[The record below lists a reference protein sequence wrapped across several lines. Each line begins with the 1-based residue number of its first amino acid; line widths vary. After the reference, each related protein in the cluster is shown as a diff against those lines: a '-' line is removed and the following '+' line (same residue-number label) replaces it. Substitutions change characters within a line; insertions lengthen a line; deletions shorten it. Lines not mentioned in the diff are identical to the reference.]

1 MTDEVIR
8 VVTAEDFLD
17 AFRELR
23 GASRRIAQDKG
34 KAAPED
40 RALRAELASSLL
52 AALPKALAED
62 ADSVTCAL
70 TETSTDARLDP
81 VTRTDLKLMRA
92 ELLAELTRLL
102 AGDASLDGLLD
113 ALEAVGH
120 AACYTRARLKKL
132 GAELAEACSRRPVGE
147 RAQVWERL
155 GKLLEMP
162 ALSGSAEAAAAA

>member
-1 MTDEVIR
+1 MTDEVMR
-8 VVTAEDFLD
+8 VVTADDFLD

-52 AALPKALAED
+52 AALPKVLAED
-62 ADSVTCAL
+62 SDSVTCAL

-92 ELLAELTRLL
+92 ELLAELTRRLSSETPL
-102 AGDASLDGLLD
+102 EGLLD
-113 ALEAVGH
+113 ALDAAGH
-120 AACYTRARLKKL
+120 ATCYTRARL
-132 GAELAEACSRRPVGE
+132 
-147 RAQVWERL
+147 
-155 GKLLEMP
+155 
-162 ALSGSAEAAAAA
+162 